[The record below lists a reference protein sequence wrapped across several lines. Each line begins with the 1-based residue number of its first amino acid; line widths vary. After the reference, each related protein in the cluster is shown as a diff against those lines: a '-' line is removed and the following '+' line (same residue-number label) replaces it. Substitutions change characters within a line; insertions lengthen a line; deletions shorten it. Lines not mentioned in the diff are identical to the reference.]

1 MAFENPVLTISLPSS
16 ADLETH
22 QHKFVVDNGSGQAAV
37 AGAAAAALGVLQND
51 PGANGT
57 AAIMV
62 QGVSRVRAGAAIAVG
77 SKVGSD
83 ANGKAR
89 VATSG
94 DTILGIALEAAAA
107 DEDIIPVLLHA
118 GTALLV

>member
-1 MAFENPVLTISLPSS
+1 MAFENPVLTISLPAS
-16 ADLETH
+16 ADLSTH
-22 QHKFVVDNGSGQAAV
+22 QHKFVVNTAGEAAV
-37 AGAAAAALGVLQND
+37 AGAAGVALGVLQND
-51 PGANGT
+51 PGAAGT
-57 AAIMV
+57 ASIMV
-62 QGVSRVRAGAAIAVG
+62 QGVSRVRAGAAIALG
-77 SKVGSD
+77 AKVGSD

-89 VATSG
+89 TAITG